1 MNQNIKVGKY
11 SMSSVGLGLWKID
24 NSFTANIVKKA
35 IKIGYRHLDSAAD
48 YGNEKEVGMDIAYV
62 KIFGLLQNFGIRFI
76 PENMLELLA
85 KDL

>member
-24 NSFTANIVKKA
+24 NSSTANIVKAA

-48 YGNEKEVGMDIAYV
+48 YGNEKEVGIGIADAISNGYCLRKDIWITS
-62 KIFGLLQNFGIRFI
+62 KLWSSG
-76 PENMLELLA
+76 M
-85 KDL
+85 KT